1 MNNEQRY
8 NVGDLIRINYEGV
21 FADVFNN
28 TGTIKKIKK
37 TPSGRL
43 LYELVMVT
51 GEHRIFA
58 EGSMTSLKLLS
69 KAQQ

>member
-8 NVGDLIRINYEGV
+8 NVGDLIKINYKGV
-21 FADVFNN
+21 FSYVFNN
-28 TGTIKKIKK
+28 VGIIKKIKK

-43 LYELVMVT
+43 LYELVMVG

-69 KAQQ
+69 KTQQ